1 MKVKISVFI
10 LAVATLTAG
19 CTDYKDKEYPPV
31 DDSGYTLVEADFKA
45 LLFSDKDM
53 VWPEGASIGVYG
65 SEQGYNEPYAIKK
78 AGEGLGQAFFYGPV
92 VKGTLAAYYPYSP
105 SYIGDAAA
113 MPFLIESEQVYG
125 EDPVEMYLKYTPSAF
140 AHMNEGK
147 MEFHYPNALLRLT
160 VGFAEAVK
168 VKGLRLDSEKSGL
181 SGLGV
186 IMQDGTIRMTENADN
201 HIVLNCGEGV
211 LSRSDDGS
219 LTGFCLVMPPGT
231 YDDLKVT
238 LHIDGFDSS
247 FVCSVPEVVL
257 EKIDASDMSV
267 VTLSFSPSGGPDG
280 FSEVEV
286 EFDKDE

>member
-1 MKVKISVFI
+1 MKLNISAFI
-10 LAVATLTAG
+10 LAVVTVTAG
-19 CTDYKDKEYPPV
+19 CTEYKDKEYPPV

-45 LLFSDKDM
+45 LLFSEEAM

-78 AGEGLGQAFFYGPV
+78 AGVGLGQAFFYGPM
-92 VKGTLAAYYPYSP
+92 VKGTVAAYFPYSP
-105 SYIGDAAA
+105 SYIGDVAA
-113 MPFLIESEQVYG
+113 MPFFIEPEQEYE
-125 EDPVEMYLKYTPSAF
+125 EDPVGMYLKYTPTAF

-160 VGFAEAVK
+160 LDFPVAVK

-186 IMQDGTIRMTENADN
+186 IMEDGTASMTENAND
-201 HIVLNCGEGV
+201 HLVLDCGEGV
-211 LSRSDDGS
+211 LSRSGDGS
-219 LTGFCLVMPPGT
+219 LTGFCLVMLPGT

-238 LHIDGFDSS
+238 LDIDGFVTP
-247 FVCSVPEVVL
+247 FVCSVPEVAL
-257 EKIDASDMSV
+257 EKINASDMSV
-267 VTLSFSPSGGPDG
+267 VTLSFSPTGGPDG
-280 FSEVEV
+280 FSEVVV

>member
-1 MKVKISVFI
+1 MKTIKLLFI
-10 LAVATLTAG
+10 LIVASVIAG
-19 CTDYKDKEYPPV
+19 CTVTKQKEYPPV

-65 SEQGYNEPYAIKK
+65 TEQGYNEPYAIKK
-78 AGEGLGQAFFYGPV
+78 AGVGLGQAFFYGPV

-211 LSRSDDGS
+211 LSRADDDS
-219 LTGFCLVMPPGT
+219 LIKEDQEAISQIIIDINGIHSTTKEEETEDLSYKEKARDLVAEYLMI
-231 YDDLKVT
+231 DREKV
-238 LHIDGFDSS
+238 HIMDIK
-247 FVCSVPEVVL
+247 E
-257 EKIDASDMSV
+257 
-267 VTLSFSPSGGPDG
+267 
-280 FSEVEV
+280 
-286 EFDKDE
+286 